1 MDTNSFESFEKN
13 ARAEGFNEVTHRVWE
28 PDTVLP
34 EHTHPFD
41 ASAVVVQGEMWLTCE
56 GATRHITPGGTFTLA
71 KDTPHAERYGSQGA
85 SYWVARRNR

>member
-1 MDTNSFESFEKN
+1 MDTNSFESFETQ
-13 ARAEGFNEVTHRVWE
+13 ARAEGFNEGAQRVWE
-28 PDTVLP
+28 PNAVLP

-56 GATRHITPGGTFTLA
+56 GTTRHITAGGTFKLP

>member
-1 MDTNSFESFEKN
+1 MDANTFESFERK
-13 ARAEGFNEVTHRVWE
+13 ARAEGFNEVTQRIWE

-56 GATRHITPGGTFTLA
+56 GITRHITTGGTFSLP

-85 SYWVARRNR
+85 TYWVARRNR